1 MPTARAMMH
10 DTSIPIR
17 TTAPTM
23 LLAVSTGSA
32 VATPAAISMNAFP
45 TPCGRQQL
53 ETLCQLSTGMPVQTT
68 SAPTQT
74 YTKVKAGIPVLD
86 SAKKVID
93 DSKLYLPNSRTINEV
108 LFTADVVSS
117 GMGLIVSTRTPFT
130 IHADA
135 GSDIDRAGVASD
147 V

>member
-10 DTSIPIR
+10 DTSMPIR
-17 TTAPTM
+17 ATAPTM
-23 LLAVSTGSA
+23 LSAVSTGSA

-53 ETLCQLSTGMPVQTT
+53 ETLCQLSTGIPVQTT

-108 LFTADVVSS
+108 LFTADDFSK
-117 GMGLIVSTRTPFT
+117 LFRRHRPQRRHTPK
-130 IHADA
+130 
-135 GSDIDRAGVASD
+135 
-147 V
+147 